1 MEMLVKR
8 HTYTVTKKQSVLFRQ
23 GQLGLYLFQKDIK
36 IKSCASLGFIPL
48 VVYSRVKRAFR

>member
-8 HTYTVTKKQSVLFRQ
+8 HTYTVTKKQSMPFRQ

-36 IKSCASLGFIPL
+36 LK
-48 VVYSRVKRAFR
+48 VVRL